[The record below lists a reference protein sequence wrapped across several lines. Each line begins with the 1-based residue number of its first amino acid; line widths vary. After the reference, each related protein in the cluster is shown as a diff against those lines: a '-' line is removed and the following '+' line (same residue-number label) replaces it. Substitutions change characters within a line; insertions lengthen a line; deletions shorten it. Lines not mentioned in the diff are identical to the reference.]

1 MAKVGVAT
9 VGCGHNGTRHAEIHA
24 SMETSELIAV
34 CDIDPEAAARV
45 AKKHGVKAFTDLDEM
60 LKEPGIDAIDV
71 VTSGSHRTPAVKAA
85 EAGRHVMVEV
95 PFAVSLDE
103 CDDMIDAA
111 EKAGVNLMYAQTHR
125 FVPANLRIKELIDG
139 GEIGDVVW
147 ISHIRTGSGTPD
159 ASRWHRWKEQGGG
172 VLTYEGPHYLD
183 QFRWLAGSDYETAN
197 SVSMG
202 RYASGGDGEDNCIAG
217 MTFKSGASA
226 VLLEGMS
233 ELGGRYEEWRIAGT
247 IGTIESVGGTVR
259 LGRGDWTD
267 VDYAYKNDEP
277 LAGFEK
283 LDTAGSYL
291 TWTTEFSEWLDSI
304 TEKRPP
310 SCTGHDGRA
319 ALEAALTLRESD
331 EEGQPVRIRSS
342 MS

>member
-1 MAKVGVAT
+1 MDKIGTGVVGL
-9 VGCGHNGTRHAEIHA
+9 GGNGQRHAHLYDA
-24 SMETSELIAV
+24 MDETELIGV
-34 CDIDPEAAARV
+34 CDVIPEVAEEVAAR
-45 AKKHGVKAFTDLDEM
+45 HGVKAFTSVEDM
-60 LKEPGIDAIDV
+60 LAEDAIQAVNV
-71 VTSGSHRTPAVKAA
+71 VTSASHRDPAVAAA
-85 EAGRHVMVEV
+85 EAGRHVLVEV
-95 PFAVSLDE
+95 PFAVTLDE
-103 CDDMIDAA
+103 CDEMISAA
-111 EKAGVNLMYAQTHR
+111 DRAGVNLMYAQTHR
-125 FVPANLRIKELIDG
+125 FMPGNLAIKKLIDG

-159 ASRWHRWKEQGGG
+159 ASRWHRWKAQGGG

-183 QFRWLAGSDYETAN
+183 QFRWLAGSDYATAN

-202 RYASGGDGEDNCIAG
+202 RYASAGDGEDNCIAG
-217 MTFKSGASA
+217 MTFTSGASA

-247 IGTIESVGGTVR
+247 IGAIESVGGNVR

-267 VDYAYKNDEP
+267 VDYAYKIDEP
-277 LAGFEK
+277 LSGFEK
-283 LDTAGSYL
+283 LDSAGGYL

-304 TEKRPP
+304 TEKRAP

-319 ALEAALTLRESD
+319 ALEAALALRESD
-331 EEGQPVRIRSS
+331 EKGGPVPIRSS